1 MVDEKT
7 AARRQ
12 RRITGRKEQI
22 LDGAARVFAEKG
34 FHAATTREIADAA
47 DVSEGTIY
55 NYFASK
61 EDLLL
66 GIMDRLVEVASF
78 DEMLDQSLFTDPR
91 DFLVALLHFRYGF
104 NQQHRAM
111 IQAILSEILINPTLA
126 ERYRERIMAP
136 LLALVEG
143 HVQARIDAGQLR
155 PVDTSLLASFF
166 AAFFIGLAT
175 LLILGDV
182 QDQEAWD
189 ALARFSARVIFDGLT
204 ATDEPRGEEAA
215 G

>member
-1 MVDEKT
+1 MADEKT
-7 AARRQ
+7 AARRE
-12 RRITGRKEQI
+12 RRIAARREQI
-22 LDGAARVFAEKG
+22 LDAAAKVFAEKG

-61 EDLLL
+61 EDLLF
-66 GIMDRLVEVASF
+66 GIMGRLVELASF
-78 DEMLDQSLFTDPR
+78 DEMLDQSLFTEPG

-111 IQAILSEILINPTLA
+111 IQAILSEILINPVLA
-126 ERYRERIMAP
+126 ERYREQVMAP

-143 HVQARIDAGQLR
+143 HLQTRMEAGQLR

-166 AAFFIGLAT
+166 AAFLLGLAT
-175 LLILGDV
+175 LFILGDL
-182 QDQEAWD
+182 QDQETWD

-204 ATDEPRGEEAA
+204 AKDEPRGEEVA